1 MEIPEDLRIPDD
13 VLERLGQPEILRN
26 FIEEGK
32 SLQEIIGYTD
42 ELMEQLYK
50 AAYEVFQEGR
60 YHDAQDGFLFLTTL
74 NPYVYAYWLGLAMS
88 YQLMEEY
95 EQAILAYE
103 CASNVESE
111 TPLPYYYM
119 AGCHLY
125 LNEYDAAQVALDAL
139 KDKCGNRPEYKELR
153 EKARA
158 AELNIQKRRTV

>member
-1 MEIPEDLRIPDD
+1 MEIPEDLKIPDD
-13 VLERLGQPEILRN
+13 ILARLEQPETLRS

-60 YHDAQDGFLFLTTL
+60 YKDAQDGFLFLTTL

-103 CASNVESE
+103 CASSVESE
-111 TPLPYYYM
+111 TPLPYYYL

-125 LNEYDAAQVALDAL
+125 LNEYDEAQESLDLL
-139 KDKCGNRPEYKELR
+139 KEKCRNRPEYKELM
-153 EKARA
+153 EKAQK
-158 AELNIQKRRTV
+158 AEMTIQKRKNA